1 MAGKIYMIK
10 DDDELV
16 AMDENKYKQEIDFQD
31 LLENYPDLIPGDQID
46 SETLVDGYWY
56 KGN

>member
-16 AMDENKYKQEIDFQD
+16 AMDEKKYKQEIDFQD
-31 LLENYPDLIPGDQID
+31 LLEIIR
-46 SETLVDGYWY
+46 T
-56 KGN
+56 